1 MVQIKRKVTLKK
13 KTAEPIETASN
24 SSLSTSPNNKHK
36 GIIGGIVA
44 LVLLVVVI
52 LMFVNK
58 DNSEDQSLTIAQT
71 VVENANEKSEDV
83 SATPEDKDSQ
93 VVEEQE
99 TSPKPLADEQKK
111 SDKATDSVKDLP
123 QKGKSSIIKERESKG
138 TTDIVSGSLEQKAK
152 NVIRG
157 DYGNGEER
165 KQKLGNQYEEIQ
177 AKVNEMYRNGLVN

>member
-13 KTAEPIETASN
+13 KTAEPIETTN
-24 SSLSTSPNNKHK
+24 PPTSPNNKHK

-44 LVLLVVVI
+44 LVLLVVAI

-58 DNSEDQSLTIAQT
+58 KNSESSHIAQT
-71 VVENANEKSEDV
+71 VVENDSESSKDV
-83 SATPEDKDSQ
+83 SVTLENKDSQ
-93 VVEEQE
+93 VV
-99 TSPKPLADEQKK
+99 DEQKK
-111 SDKATDSVKDLP
+111 SPEPSINEPKTSDKATDSAKNLP
-123 QKGKSSIIKERESKG
+123 QKEKSSIAKESESKG
-138 TTDIVSGSLEQKAK
+138 TTNNIFSSLEQKAK

-165 KQKLGNQYEEIQ
+165 KQKLGSQYEEIQ